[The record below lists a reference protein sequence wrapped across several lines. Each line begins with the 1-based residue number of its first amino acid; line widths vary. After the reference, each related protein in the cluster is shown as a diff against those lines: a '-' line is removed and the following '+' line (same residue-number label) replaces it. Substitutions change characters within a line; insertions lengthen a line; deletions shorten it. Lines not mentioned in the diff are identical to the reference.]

1 MVNDKYPVKVYG
13 EERFSF
19 FLMFVAVF
27 GMMIYYLTEMVN
39 RIIFVFYYE
48 DQTGDPLIS
57 EQAMDFWRIADS
69 VFYAVMFI
77 IIAIQILQW
86 RQYNIGLENKKK
98 ARNAVFALIITAV
111 SLGLYEALLV
121 LQKDLNYSHQSDL
134 TVPFMLMIITHF
146 YGMNAVKNILTMI
159 GRYKRVKVGE
169 NLFYSLFALNPAIRY
184 LASFIM
190 LFMVPLLTISPF
202 LFMAYSE
209 VVMTYI
215 SAVVAIG
222 FFIILLGDIR
232 RIRRAQLM
240 QSLQEST
247 GEREP
252 FEGESLSFFDSA
264 EDPTDTSYISSKS
277 VFCDKCGVV
286 IHNISEGCA
295 NCNNKA
301 VS

>member
-19 FLMFVAVF
+19 FFMFIAVF
-27 GMMIYYLTEMVN
+27 GMMLYYVVEMIN

-48 DQTGDPLIS
+48 DQTGNPVIS
-57 EQAMDFWRIADS
+57 EEAMDFWRIADS

-77 IIAIQILQW
+77 IIAIQVLQW
-86 RQYNIGLENKKK
+86 RQLNIGLENKKK
-98 ARNAVFALIITAV
+98 ARNAVFALLITAV

-134 TVPFMLMIITHF
+134 TVPFLLMIMTHF
-146 YGMNAVKNILTMI
+146 YGMNAVKNIITI
-159 GRYKRVKVGE
+159 VGRYKKVKAGE
-169 NLFYSLFALNPAIRY
+169 NIFYSLFALNPAIRY

-190 LFMVPLLTISPF
+190 LFMVPILTISPF

-209 VVMTYI
+209 VIMTYI
-215 SAVVAIG
+215 SSVVAIG
-222 FFIILLGDIR
+222 FFIVLLGDIF

-240 QSLQEST
+240 LGLREQE
-247 GEREP
+247 GESKP
-252 FEGESLSFFDSA
+252 FEGESLSYFDSA
-264 EDPTDTSYISSKS
+264 EDPVVVSYKTSKS

-286 IHNISEGCA
+286 IHDVSEGCT
-295 NCNNKA
+295 NCRKKA
-301 VS
+301 AG

>member
-1 MVNDKYPVKVYG
+1 MVDDKYPVKAYG

-19 FLMFVAVF
+19 FFMFIAVF
-27 GMMIYYLTEMVN
+27 GMMIYYLTEMIN

-48 DQTGDPLIS
+48 DQTGNPIIS
-57 EQAMDFWRIADS
+57 EKAMDFWRIADS
-69 VFYAVMFI
+69 VFYAAMFI
-77 IIAIQILQW
+77 VIAIQVLQW

-98 ARNAVFALIITAV
+98 ARNAVFALIITAI

-121 LQKDLNYSHQSDL
+121 LQKDLNYSHQSDF
-134 TVPFMLMIITHF
+134 TVPFMLMIFTHF
-146 YGMNAVKNILTMI
+146 YGMNAVKNVITVI
-159 GRYKRVKVGE
+159 GRYKRVKAGE

-190 LFMVPLLTISPF
+190 LFMVPLLTISPY

-209 VVMTYI
+209 VIMTYI
-215 SAVVAIG
+215 SSVVAVG

-232 RIRRAQLM
+232 RIKRAQFM
-240 QSLQEST
+240 QSLHEST
-247 GEREP
+247 GESKP
-252 FEGESLSFFDSA
+252 YEGESISFFDSA
-264 EDPTDTSYISSKS
+264 EDPIDTSYIGSKS